1 VSGDSSWVP
10 PEVDPTVPHPAR
22 VYDYWL
28 DGASNF
34 AADRELAEKI
44 NKIMPGVRQ
53 AARFNRAF
61 LRRAAIFMVRAG
73 VRQFLDIGSGLPTAG
88 NLHEIVQQLDPS
100 CRVVYVDRDPIAVAH
115 SELLLSG
122 NERAAVVHADARD
135 RVNIIESEQAQRLLD
150 FSQPVGLF
158 MLLLLHFMPDEWDPA
173 GIVAGYRDVIPSGSY
188 LAVSHVAADGDARNL
203 GDAVKVYDQNT
214 HNQPFPRT
222 HGEVLCFFDGFDLV
236 DPGLVGC
243 PMWRPDGMGG
253 ISDDPAINSL
263 PYAGVGRKP

>member
-1 VSGDSSWVP
+1 MNGDLSWVP
-10 PEVDPTVPHPAR
+10 PEVDPTIPHPAR

-28 DGASNF
+28 GGASNF

-44 NKIMPGVRQ
+44 NKMMPGVPQ

-61 LRRAAIFMVRAG
+61 LRRAAIFMVRSG
-73 VRQFLDIGSGLPTAG
+73 VRQFLDVGSGLPTSG
-88 NLHEIVQQLDPS
+88 NLHEIVQQQDPS

-115 SELLLSG
+115 SELLLRG
-122 NERAAVVHADARD
+122 NDNAAVVHADARD
-135 RVNIIESEQAQRLLD
+135 HANILGSDEVKRLLD

-173 GIVAGYRDVIPSGSY
+173 GVVAGYRDAIPSGSY
-188 LAVSHVAADGDARNL
+188 FAASHVAADGDVRNL

-222 HGEVLCFFDGFDLV
+222 HAEVLRFFDGFDLV
-236 DPGLVGC
+236 EPGVVGC

-253 ISDDPAINSL
+253 ISDDPGINSL
-263 PYAGVGRKP
+263 PYAGVAIKP